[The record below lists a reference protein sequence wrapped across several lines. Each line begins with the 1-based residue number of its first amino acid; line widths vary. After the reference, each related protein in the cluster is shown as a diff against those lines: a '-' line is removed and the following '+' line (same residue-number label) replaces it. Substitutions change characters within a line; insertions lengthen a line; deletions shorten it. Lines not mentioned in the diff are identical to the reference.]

1 MVDSFFW
8 RDPEEIMQ
16 QDAFFL
22 TTSRRDRALGIM
34 VSIGNHSQMDLVQ
47 VSEIL

>member
-16 QDAFFL
+16 QDGGFRL
-22 TTSRRDRALGIM
+22 SSLGFR
-34 VSIGNHSQMDLVQ
+34 V
-47 VSEIL
+47 

>member
-16 QDAFFL
+16 QDAAADIM
-22 TTSRRDRALGIM
+22 RDHEVLALGKYMMI
-34 VSIGNHSQMDLVQ
+34 DDTY
-47 VSEIL
+47 